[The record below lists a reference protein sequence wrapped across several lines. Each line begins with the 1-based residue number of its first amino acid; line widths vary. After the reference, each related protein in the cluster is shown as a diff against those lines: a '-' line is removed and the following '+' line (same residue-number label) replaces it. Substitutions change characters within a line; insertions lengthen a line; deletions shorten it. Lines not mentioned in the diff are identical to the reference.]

1 MTEGYE
7 GVNKMK
13 KYFIPKKVTVKIM
26 ENGYGKIM
34 FETKKQ
40 NKEEWECRLTFLLI
54 TILGIIGI
62 ILLNTRVEQLGLVI
76 K

>member
-13 KYFIPKKVTVKIM
+13 KLKPEI
-26 ENGYGKIM
+26 
-34 FETKKQ
+34 
-40 NKEEWECRLTFLLI
+40 ECRLTFLLI

-62 ILLNTRVEQLGLVI
+62 ILLNARVEQLGLVI
-76 K
+76 R